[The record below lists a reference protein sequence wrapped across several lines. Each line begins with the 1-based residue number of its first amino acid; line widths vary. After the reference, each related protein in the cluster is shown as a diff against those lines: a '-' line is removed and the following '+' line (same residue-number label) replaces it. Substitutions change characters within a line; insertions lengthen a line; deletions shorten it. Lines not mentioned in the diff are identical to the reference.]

1 VLESS
6 ARQWEE
12 WSSIGIKLEIAVN
25 LSAIDLHDVSL
36 PEEIALLLE
45 RHGIPPWNLILE
57 LTERTLI
64 RDERRT
70 HEVVDRLRGFGVR
83 LAIDDF
89 GVGYASLSSLRRFP
103 VQIVKLD
110 RSLLADV
117 PGEPTAEAIVRGS
130 VELAHAIGATVV
142 AEGIES
148 REQWTF
154 AYTLGCDIA
163 QGYLVGRPV
172 TGDEIGELL
181 EGTPAVTPPVAA

>member
-1 VLESS
+1 
-6 ARQWEE
+6 
-12 WSSIGIKLEIAVN
+12 
-25 LSAIDLHDVSL
+25 
-36 PEEIALLLE
+36 
-45 RHGIPPWNLILE
+45 
-57 LTERTLI
+57 
-64 RDERRT
+64 
-70 HEVVDRLRGFGVR
+70 
-83 LAIDDF
+83 
-89 GVGYASLSSLRRFP
+89 